1 MSLLQVQSLSKKF
14 GEFQVLKNV
23 SINVNR
29 EQIVL
34 LIGPN
39 GSGKTTLINCIAGM
53 YKIDSGTILFDGKD
67 VTGWPPYKLARIG
80 LARTFQ
86 IPAPFKKMTVLDNL
100 LAVSYDHPAMSIR
113 KALFSKSWKE
123 YENKLIEKAYNVLK
137 LTGLYE
143 KYDSP
148 AYELSGGQLKLL
160 ELARLLMLD
169 VKLLLL
175 DEPVGGV
182 NPALAHPIFENI
194 VKIKS
199 EMKRSFLIIEHRLDI
214 AMKYADYVY
223 ALAEGRII
231 CEGLP
236 EKVMKS
242 EELYAIYL

>member
-1 MSLLQVQSLSKKF
+1 
-14 GEFQVLKNV
+14 
-23 SINVNR
+23 
-29 EQIVL
+29 VL

-39 GSGKTTLINCIAGM
+39 GSGKTTLINCIAGT
-53 YKIDSGTILFDGKD
+53 YKPDSGTILFNGKN
-67 VTGWPPYKLARIG
+67 VTGWQPYKLARIG

-86 IPAPFKKMTVLDNL
+86 IPAPFKKLSVLENL
-100 LAVSYDHPAMSIR
+100 LAASYDHPAMNIR
-113 KALFSKSWKE
+113 KALFSNFWKE
-123 YENKLIEKAYNVLK
+123 YENSLINRAEKVLR
-137 LTGLYE
+137 LTGLYD

-148 AYELSGGQLKLL
+148 ANELSGGQLKLL

-175 DEPVGGV
+175 DEPIGGV
-182 NPALAHPIFENI
+182 NPTLAYTIFESI

-223 ALAEGRII
+223 ALAEGQII

-236 EKVMKS
+236 EKVLKS